1 MNTEMGGV
9 TLLEGEKVLEELRP
23 IKMAKISFFAQWSAQ
38 YFLPTTILLLVLAGL
53 LKIPAPTAESS
64 PLALVLGYLASVFAA
79 SSIYCGNLRYW
90 ITDRRVITKSGLT
103 GSNIAQIP
111 YSQIAYTTVAQS
123 LYDRLLGL
131 KNLYVKDT
139 SGPRRYGRR
148 GGIPMWKPE
157 CQFIGISD
165 PIGAQNRILSQKSIY
180 GQSQ

>member
-9 TLLEGEKVLEELRP
+9 TLLEGETVLEELRP

-38 YFLPTTILLLVLAGL
+38 YFLPTTILLLILAGPM
-53 LKIPAPTAESS
+53 KIPPPTADTS
-64 PLALVLGYLASVFAA
+64 PIALILGYLAAVFVA
-79 SSIYCGNLRYW
+79 SSVYCRNLRYW
-90 ITDRRVITKSGLT
+90 ITNMRVITKSGLT

-123 LYDRLLGL
+123 IYDRLLGL

-157 CQFIGISD
+157 CQLIGIRD
-165 PIGAQNRILSQKSIY
+165 PVGAQNRILSQKSIC